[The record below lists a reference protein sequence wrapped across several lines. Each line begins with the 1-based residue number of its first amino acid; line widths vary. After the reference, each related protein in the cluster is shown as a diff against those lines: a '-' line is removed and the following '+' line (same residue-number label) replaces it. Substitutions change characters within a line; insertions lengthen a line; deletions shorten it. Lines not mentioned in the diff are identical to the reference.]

1 MNKPSGNPPFY
12 RNRNWLIGFIVTLAA
27 VLLFYYLETHPAKIQ
42 NAPEP
47 IQGKASPT
55 AQVGAVLA
63 TPQPETGWKAGI
75 TFTAPG
81 ELPSD
86 LLRVG
91 EEVWIFT
98 EEGKKLARVNLKGE
112 VLSETALEGV
122 CGKAT
127 WDGEAV
133 WCTNMSAEVSKVDPE
148 TGRVLEKFETD
159 TERIQSIAWDGESLW
174 LLVQRG
180 SLASYDRT
188 GKLLDHSR
196 VGSYGFARDL
206 AFKEDGLWVV
216 YIPPLLAQYDA
227 SFKLVD
233 KTDQTCGIAKGVLD
247 YAIDWDGESLWY
259 VDFISGQVTQCIA
272 VNQ

>member
-1 MNKPSGNPPFY
+1 MNKPPGNPPFY

-27 VLLFYYLETHPAKIQ
+27 VLLFYYLQTRPSRIQ
-42 NAPEP
+42 NAAEP
-47 IQGKASPT
+47 IQGQPSPT

-81 ELPSD
+81 TLPSD

-98 EEGKKLARVNLKGE
+98 EEGKKLVRVNLKGE
-112 VLSETALEGV
+112 MLSETALEGFAAKQPGMAGGLV
-122 CGKAT
+122 HQYECGGFE
-127 WDGEAV
+127 DR
-133 WCTNMSAEVSKVDPE
+133 SE
-148 TGRVLEKFETD
+148 TGKVLSKFETD
-159 TERIQSIAWDGESLW
+159 TERKSIAWDGKSLW
-174 LLVQRG
+174 IMVQR
-180 SLASYDRT
+180 AAWPVMT
-188 GKLLDHSR
+188 GREAADTQPGGELR
-196 VGSYGFARDL
+196 FARDL
-206 AFKEDGLWVV
+206 AFKEDGLWAV

-227 SFKLVD
+227 SFKLVN
-233 KTDQTCGIAKGVLD
+233 KTDATCGVTKGVLD